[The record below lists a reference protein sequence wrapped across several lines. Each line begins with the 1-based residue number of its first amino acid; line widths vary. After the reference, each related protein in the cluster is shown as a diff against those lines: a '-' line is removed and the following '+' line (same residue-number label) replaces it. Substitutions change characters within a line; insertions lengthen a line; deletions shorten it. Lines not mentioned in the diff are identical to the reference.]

1 MGLYAFSLAGS
12 NYFAPVVC
20 GFIEQHQGWRWLFY
34 WPAVI
39 LGAVFVFLFFFLEET
54 NYHRVL
60 PAQQVSQRAS
70 LAPGTLS
77 DEKHTGAAASPAL
90 SENGEVYASPKT
102 FVQKLSIWQPTPG
115 QNMLRRAVRVLKFLS
130 WPVIFY
136 AGFAYGS
143 SLIWFNVMN
152 ATASVILSGDPYNF
166 GSSMVGVTY
175 LSCCVGVILGSFV
188 SGRLSDRLTT
198 KLARRNS
205 GIMEAEHRLWPFVLC
220 VIIVPCSLILWGV
233 GAQHKIHW
241 FGLVVAM
248 CALAFT
254 TTMGVTLS
262 VNYLIDSYHDIS
274 SDALVTVILIRNTM
288 SFVISYGYASSPYP
302 SF

>member
-1 MGLYAFSLAGS
+1 
-12 NYFAPVVC
+12 
-20 GFIEQHQGWRWLFY
+20 
-34 WPAVI
+34 
-39 LGAVFVFLFFFLEET
+39 
-54 NYHRVL
+54 
-60 PAQQVSQRAS
+60 VSQTAS
-70 LAPGTLS
+70 LAPGTSS
-77 DEKHTGAAASPAL
+77 DEKHTKHTGAAASPAL

-102 FVQKLSIWQPTPG
+102 FVRKLSIWQPTPG
-115 QNMLRRAVRVLKFLS
+115 QSMLRRAVRVLKFLS

-152 ATASVILSGDPYNF
+152 ATASVILSGEPYNF

-220 VIIVPCSLILWGV
+220 VIVVPCSLILWGV

-241 FGLVVAM
+241 FGLVVSM

-302 SF
+302 SFQRLLSHSVFKHN